1 MGAANDKRT
10 FKRPNVLLLYTDQQR
25 WDSLGCYGN
34 PHAITPNLGRLGAQG
49 ARFERFYVQSPVCTP
64 SRMSMLTG
72 RYCGSLGVGT
82 NGVPFPDE
90 ALDETGLTGET
101 IVVFT
106 SDHGEFLGDHG
117 RVQKGMP
124 GFDCITRVPF
134 LVSFP
139 SEIKPAVVS
148 EIFCEAVDLV
158 PTILDYCGVQVPPT
172 MLQKTSYPW

>member
-1 MGAANDKRT
+1 MET
-10 FKRPNVLLLYTDQQR
+10 
-25 WDSLGCYGN
+25 
-34 PHAITPNLGRLGAQG
+34 
-49 ARFERFYVQSPVCTP
+49 
-64 SRMSMLTG
+64 
-72 RYCGSLGVGT
+72 
-82 NGVPFPDE
+82 
-90 ALDETGLTGET
+90 LDETGLTEET

-148 EIFCEAVDLV
+148 ETFCEAVDLV